1 MKTEGFN
8 LKDFVIAFILGLII
22 PPLPF
27 VVGFIFFNWNFVG
40 DDVALFFLLFLYAI
54 NTALLTHQLYVYIQ
68 APNLKRVFKMNL

>member
-8 LKDFVIAFILGLII
+8 LKDFVIAFVLGLII

-54 NTALLTHQLYVYIQ
+54 NTALLSHQLYVYMQ
-68 APNLKRVFKMNL
+68 APNLKGYLK

>member
-8 LKDFVIAFILGLII
+8 LKDFVIAFVLGLII

-54 NTALLTHQLYVYIQ
+54 NTTLLTHQLYVYMQ
-68 APNLKRVFKMNL
+68 APNLRGYLK

>member
-8 LKDFVIAFILGLII
+8 LKDFVIAFVLGLII

-54 NTALLTHQLYVYIQ
+54 NTTLLTHQLYVYMQ
-68 APNLKRVFKMNL
+68 APNLKGYLK

>member
-8 LKDFVIAFILGLII
+8 LKDFVIAFVLGLII

-54 NTALLTHQLYVYIQ
+54 NTALLTHQLYVYMQ
-68 APNLKRVFKMNL
+68 APN

>member
-8 LKDFVIAFILGLII
+8 LKEFVIALVLGLII

-40 DDVALFFLLFLYAI
+40 DDLALWTLSFLYAT
-54 NTALLTHQLYVYIQ
+54 NSSLLTYQLYVKLE
-68 APNLKRVFKMNL
+68 NVK

>member
-8 LKDFVIAFILGLII
+8 LKEFVNALVLGLII

-27 VVGFIFFNWNFVG
+27 VVGFIFFNWSFVG

-54 NTALLTHQLYVYIQ
+54 NTSLLTHQLYVKKL
-68 APNLKRVFKMNL
+68 NWRV